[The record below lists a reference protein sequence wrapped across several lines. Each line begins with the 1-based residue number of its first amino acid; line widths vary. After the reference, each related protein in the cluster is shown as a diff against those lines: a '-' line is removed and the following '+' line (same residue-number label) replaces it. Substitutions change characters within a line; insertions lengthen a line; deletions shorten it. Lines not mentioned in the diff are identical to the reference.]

1 MHKFDPENA
10 ARLERQE
17 RYALIPPEATL
28 RRFGVG
34 NDMVVADIGAGTG
47 YFARGASEL
56 VGPAG
61 HVYAVDMA
69 QAMLD
74 HMRSNGLPDNVEAV
88 LSGEYAI
95 PLPTGCADLT
105 LLAFVVHETPD
116 VRRLLREAARV
127 TRPDGRILIIE
138 WKRQVEEGGPPAEE
152 RLDQAELHRRITGG
166 FVVHEQGHLNPS
178 HYYSV
183 LSAAHAGT
191 PGDPSCEIRRGIR
204 SGYP

>member
-10 ARLERQE
+10 ARLERHE
-17 RYALIPPEATL
+17 RYALIPPETTL
-28 RRFGVG
+28 RRFGVRS
-34 NDMVVADIGAGTG
+34 DMVVTDIGAGTG
-47 YFARGASEL
+47 YFARAAARL

-74 HMRSNGLPDNVEAV
+74 HMRSNGLPENVDPV

-95 PLPTGCADLT
+95 PLRTGCADLT

-116 VRRLLREAARV
+116 VLRLLREAARV
-127 TRPDGRILIIE
+127 TRPEGRILVIE
-138 WKRQVEEGGPPAEE
+138 WKQQVEESGPPAEE
-152 RLDQAELHRRITGG
+152 RLDQVELHRRIAGHF
-166 FVVHEQGHLNPS
+166 FVKEQGHLNPS

-183 LSAAHAGT
+183 LVAAHAEAEG
-191 PGDPSCEIRRGIR
+191 GASREILR
-204 SGYP
+204 

>member
-10 ARLERQE
+10 ARLEHHE
-17 RYALIPPEATL
+17 RYALIPPHETL
-28 RRFGVG
+28 RRFGARK
-34 NDMVVADIGAGTG
+34 NMVIADIGAGTG
-47 YFARGASEL
+47 YFARAAAEL

-74 HMRSNGLPDNVEAV
+74 TMRSNGLPDNVDPV

-95 PLPTGCADLT
+95 PLPARCADLT
-105 LLAFVVHETPD
+105 ILAFVVHETPD
-116 VRRLLREAARV
+116 VPRLLREAARV

-138 WKRQVEEGGPPAEE
+138 WKRQVEEGGPPREE
-152 RLDQAELHRRITGG
+152 RLDQAELHRQIAGH

-183 LSAAHAGT
+183 LVVAHAET
-191 PGDPSCEIRRGIR
+191 SGDPLS
-204 SGYP
+204 

>member
-10 ARLERQE
+10 ARLERHE
-17 RYALIPPEATL
+17 RYTLIPPDATL
-28 RRFGVG
+28 RRLGVRNG
-34 NDMVVADIGAGTG
+34 MVVVDIGAGTG
-47 YFARGASEL
+47 YFARAAAEL

-74 HMRSNGLPDNVEAV
+74 NMRSHALPDNVDLV
-88 LSGEYAI
+88 LSGEYFI
-95 PLPTGCADLT
+95 PLPTRCADLT

-116 VRRLLREAARV
+116 VLRLIREAARV

-138 WKRQVEEGGPPAEE
+138 WKQQVEDSGPLAEE
-152 RLDQAELHRRITGG
+152 RLDQRELHRRIAGH

-183 LSAAHAGT
+183 LSVAHAET
-191 PGDPSCEIRRGIR
+191 QGDSSCEI
-204 SGYP
+204 PQ